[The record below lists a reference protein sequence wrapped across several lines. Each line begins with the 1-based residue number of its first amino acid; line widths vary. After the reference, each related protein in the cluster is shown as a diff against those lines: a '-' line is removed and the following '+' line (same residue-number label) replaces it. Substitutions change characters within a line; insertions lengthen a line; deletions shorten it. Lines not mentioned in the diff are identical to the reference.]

1 MSDSGLARIGIQ
13 VESASA
19 DAGNATPVLYE
30 TLHALRRLH
39 AIGEPTVIDL
49 RAIPFGPGDEEKL
62 LRALGEGEI
71 RATVDAL
78 GPTHIRETRYH
89 GVWIVDYRDAED
101 QRIGLQLEIIEVPSL
116 LKTPAEDIAEAA
128 EALAET
134 LAAAAQTPIE
144 ESSL

>member
-1 MSDSGLARIGIQ
+1 MSESRLGAVSIRI
-13 VESASA
+13 EMASP

-39 AIGEPTVIDL
+39 AVGEPTVIDL

-71 RATVDAL
+71 LATVEAL
-78 GPTHIRETRYH
+78 GPTRIRETRYH
-89 GVWIVDYRDAED
+89 GVWVVDYRDAED
-101 QRIGLQLEIIEVPSL
+101 QRIGLQLEITEVPSL
-116 LKTPAEDIAEAA
+116 LKTPAEDIEEAA

-144 ESSL
+144 ENPL